1 MSIIINF
8 LKKLK
13 GRHIGLAILIAG
25 ALVYIVWNMKDSRLE
40 HLKNGG
46 VLACGKEGKTEVI
59 DEGYRLS
66 KTGLAI
72 LSKTGKKWKL
82 KQCTPFPAI
91 AKKDLMKK

>member
-1 MSIIINF
+1 MSMIINA

-13 GRHIGLAILIAG
+13 ATHIGLAILGVAVVG
-25 ALVYIVWNMKDSRLE
+25 YFVLNMKDGRLE

-46 VLACGKEGKTEVI
+46 VLACGSEGKTEVI

-82 KQCTPFPAI
+82 KQCTPFPA
-91 AKKDLMKK
+91 AVKK

>member
-1 MSIIINF
+1 MSMIINF

-13 GRHIGLAILIAG
+13 GTHIGLAILAVGVIG
-25 ALVYIVWNMKDSRLE
+25 YLVWNMKDGRLE

-72 LSKTGKKWKL
+72 LSKTGKKWKI
-82 KQCTPFPAI
+82 KQCTPFPA
-91 AKKDLMKK
+91 AVKK

>member
-1 MSIIINF
+1 MSMVINV

-13 GRHIGLAILIAG
+13 GKHIGF
-25 ALVYIVWNMKDSRLE
+25 ALLGVGVIGYLVWNMKDGRLE

-46 VLACGKEGKTEVI
+46 VLACGSEGKTEVI

-72 LSKTGKKWKL
+72 LSKTGKKWKI
-82 KQCTPFPAI
+82 KQCTPFPA
-91 AKKDLMKK
+91 AVKK

>member
-1 MSIIINF
+1 MSMVFNF

-13 GRHIGLAILIAG
+13 GTHIGLAILVAG
-25 ALVYIVWNMKDSRLE
+25 ILVYVVWNMKDGRLE

-59 DEGYRLS
+59 DEGYRIS

-82 KQCTPFPAI
+82 KQCTPFPATV
-91 AKKDLMKK
+91 KK

>member
-1 MSIIINF
+1 MSMVINT

-13 GRHIGLAILIAG
+13 GKHIGFAILGVGVIAYFV
-25 ALVYIVWNMKDSRLE
+25 LNMKDGRLE

-72 LSKTGKKWKL
+72 LSKTGKKWKI
-82 KQCTPFPAI
+82 KQCTPFPA
-91 AKKDLMKK
+91 AVKK

>member
-1 MSIIINF
+1 MSMVINS

-13 GRHIGLAILIAG
+13 AAHIGLAILGVGVIGYLA
-25 ALVYIVWNMKDSRLE
+25 WNMKDGRLE

-72 LSKTGKKWKL
+72 LSKSGKKWNI
-82 KQCTPFPAI
+82 KQCTPFPA
-91 AKKDLMKK
+91 AVKK

>member
-1 MSIIINF
+1 MSIVIDL

-13 GRHIGLAILIAG
+13 GKHIGLAIVAVGIIG
-25 ALVYIVWNMKDSRLE
+25 YLVWKVEDGRLE

-46 VLACGKEGKTEVI
+46 VLACGSEGKTEVI

-72 LSKTGKKWKL
+72 LSKTGKKWKI
-82 KQCTPFPAI
+82 KQCTPFPA
-91 AKKDLMKK
+91 AVEK